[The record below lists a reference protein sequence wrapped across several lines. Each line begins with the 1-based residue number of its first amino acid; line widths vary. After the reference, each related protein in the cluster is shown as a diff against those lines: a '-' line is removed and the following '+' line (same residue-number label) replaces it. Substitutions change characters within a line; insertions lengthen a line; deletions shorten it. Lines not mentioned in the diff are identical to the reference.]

1 MKSLFALATAA
12 ILAFASLAAQA
23 ATPRA
28 AESPDDAV
36 TTAPGPAPH
45 VKSSAQAKKN
55 SPVRKASAAKRKA
68 GRR

>member
-1 MKSLFALATAA
+1 MKPLFSLAAAALLATA
-12 ILAFASLAAQA
+12 SLATLA

-36 TTAPGPAPH
+36 TTAPGPAPR
-45 VKSSAQAKKN
+45 VKSVAPAKKQGA
-55 SPVRKASAAKRKA
+55 RKGSVAKSKA